1 MQTEKELT
9 RAKILSVAEK
19 LFLRDGFLKVSMR
32 DIAAGSGVSVANIYN
47 YFKGKD
53 DIFRAIVR
61 PAVHDFEAMLHEHHG
76 HSGMDITDMSKDS
89 YFTYVV
95 DEYVSFIQSHRHRLR
110 ILLTKAQG
118 SSFENYRNEFTERA
132 SALVREYFC
141 EMKRRH
147 PELHCD
153 VSDMSLR
160 LHTIWIFAMFEE
172 LISCNVSQEELKK
185 AVTEYLTIE
194 IAGWRELMKI

>member
-95 DEYVSFIQSHRHRLR
+95 DEYVNFIQSHRHRLR

-172 LISCNVSQEELKK
+172 LISCDVSQEELKK

>member
-1 MQTEKELT
+1 MQTDKGLT
-9 RAKILSVAEK
+9 RARIQAVAEE
-19 LFLRDGFLKVSMR
+19 LFLGKSFLKVSMR
-32 DIAAGSGVSVANIYN
+32 DIAASSKISVANIYN
-47 YFKGKD
+47 YFKSKD

-76 HSGMDITDMSKDS
+76 HSGMDITAMAKDS
-89 YFTYVV
+89 YFQHVV
-95 DEYVSFIQSHRHRLR
+95 DEYVSFISLHRHRLR
-110 ILLTKAQG
+110 LLLTKAQG
-118 SSFENYRNEFTERA
+118 SSFENYRNDFTERA
-132 SALVREYFC
+132 SVLVREYFC

-153 VSDMSLR
+153 VSDVSLR
-160 LHTIWIFAMFEE
+160 LHTIWIFAMFNE
-172 LISCNVSQEELKK
+172 LVSCDVSPTELKK

>member
-1 MQTEKELT
+1 MTTTKDEIRNKVLDSASELF
-9 RAKILSVAEK
+9 ASKSFI
-19 LFLRDGFLKVSMR
+19 KVSMR
-32 DIAAGSGVSVANIYN
+32 DIAARSGIGLSNIYN

-89 YFTYVV
+89 YFTYVI
-95 DEYVSFIQSHRHRLR
+95 DEYVNFIQSHRHRLR

-172 LISCNVSQEELKK
+172 LISCDVSQEELKK

>member
-1 MQTEKELT
+1 MTTTKDEIRNKVLDSASELF
-9 RAKILSVAEK
+9 ASKSFIKI
-19 LFLRDGFLKVSMR
+19 SMR
-32 DIAAGSGVSVANIYN
+32 DIAARSGIGLSNIYN

-89 YFTYVV
+89 YFTYVI
-95 DEYVSFIQSHRHRLR
+95 DEYVNFIQSHRHRLR